1 MRERD
6 PFVDLRGD
14 APGAGLLRLFI
25 LAALNEDDEASAR
38 LRGAEAYGG
47 PADANP
53 ARFPS
58 GVFHD
63 RRV

>member
-6 PFVDLRGD
+6 AFAGLRGD

-25 LAALNEDDEASAR
+25 LAALHEDDPASAR
-38 LRGAEAYGG
+38 LRGAVAYGLPKRAERFG
-47 PADANP
+47 PAA
-53 ARFPS
+53 
-58 GVFHD
+58 VFFD